1 MSALQSQDPAVFD
14 IVSREVERQNDGLE
28 LIASENFVSPA
39 VLQALGSPLT
49 NKYAEGLPGKRY
61 YGGCA
66 VVDEV
71 EDLARDRAFFVVE
84 FEHRSGDARQ
94 RRDHGHAHPEADD
107 HVGRSNTALVAR
119 VSLNH
124 VFSNS
129 CHGARDSTA

>member
-1 MSALQSQDPAVFD
+1 M
-14 IVSREVERQNDGLE
+14 ERQNDGLE

-71 EDLARDRAFFVVE
+71 ETLAIDRAKELFSADWVNVQRTRARRPTWPSTS
-84 FEHRSGDARQ
+84 RSWTPATGSWASTWR
-94 RRDHGHAHPEADD
+94 
-107 HVGRSNTALVAR
+107 TAA
-119 VSLNH
+119 
-124 VFSNS
+124 
-129 CHGARDSTA
+129 T